1 MQIANMKL
9 KMPHQVFL
17 LLIFVSV
24 FQTNAQ
30 QPEAQVTLINIEAIP
45 GLQYDKVRF
54 AVRPGEKV
62 KLVLTNKDD
71 MGHNLLITAP
81 ESRLE
86 IVNEAL
92 QLAEKGPRMDYIP
105 ESPQVLW
112 AIPVIYAGESRSVTF
127 NAPKQPGAYPYVC
140 TYPGHGFVMYGVMYV
155 LADGEMP
162 AVTEDPNIPPPRREA
177 ALPEHNRDKAHAAHL
192 DQKKQPLHPYEPT
205 PPYLYRVFIENSGLA
220 SIAVNLPQNI
230 SYCWDA
236 TACQLRFAWTGDFLN
251 NTDLWHGHKNAYAK
265 ILGNVFYR
273 DKTTYPIRIGSPN
286 TIPEAE
292 YEGYRLIQR
301 YPEFHYLLSGI
312 AVYEI
317 IHPKPDG
324 SGLIRKFSI
333 PEIEEPVWFVFDPD
347 DEVDY
352 EASTGKWENGQ
363 LKLSPQQAREF
374 TIIMTKKEEGGH
386 Q

>member
-1 MQIANMKL
+1 MRPL
-9 KMPHQVFL
+9 FSL
-17 LLIFVSV
+17 LLVFVSV
-24 FQTNAQ
+24 FQINAQ
-30 QPEAQVTLINIEAIP
+30 QPEEQATLINIEAIP

-62 KLVLTNKDD
+62 KLVFTNKDD

-86 IVNEAL
+86 IVNAAL

-112 AIPVIYAGESRSVTF
+112 AIPVIYSGESQTLEFS
-127 NAPKQPGAYPYVC
+127 APKQPGAYPYVC

-162 AVTEDPNIPPPRREA
+162 DITEDPNIPPSRREA
-177 ALPEHNRDKAHAAHL
+177 PLSENNMNKDHDVHL
-192 DQKKQPLHPYEPT
+192 NQKNQPLHPYDPK

-220 SIAVNLPQNI
+220 SIAVHLPQNI

-236 TACQLRFAWTGDFLN
+236 TACQLRFAWTGDFLD

-265 ILGNVFYR
+265 ILGEVFYR
-273 DKTTYPIRIGSPN
+273 NKTAYPIRIGNLN

-292 YEGYRLIQR
+292 YEGYRVVDR

-312 AVYEI
+312 EVYEI

-324 SGLIRKFSI
+324 SGLIRKFRI

-347 DEVDY
+347 DGVNY
-352 EASTGKWENGQ
+352 EATTGEWRDGQ
-363 LKLSPQQAREF
+363 LKLSPEQARDF

-386 Q
+386 H